1 MRVFTS
7 TFCATLIM
15 TGTSF
20 AFDADRPKATASSSV
35 VGYGV
40 LEAGAGINNREQEIN
55 GQNFDQIEFFNML
68 VRYGLTDT
76 VEVRLGW
83 DGYISRESSGS
94 STDKGVG
101 DATLGAKIFVHQ
113 ETRSFGEASIIAQV
127 NLPFG
132 DDEFTSDEF
141 DPSLLL
147 AASHTLKNKFSLAYN
162 IGVGLETV
170 LDSAGEEETES
181 SALYSL
187 ALEHDCAAA
196 IDAYLEVAGAVGLSA
211 STDPALLATG
221 ASFLLR
227 DNLQADA
234 SIGVGLTDDA
244 EDWFIGVGVSYRR

>member
-7 TFCATLIM
+7 TFCVILIM
-15 TGTSF
+15 AGTSL

-40 LEAGAGINNREQEIN
+40 LEAGAGISYCEKEVN
-55 GQNFDQIEFFNML
+55 GQDFHEFGMFDTL
-68 VRYGLTDT
+68 VRYGLTET

-83 DGYISRESSGS
+83 DGYISRERSGAN
-94 STDKGVG
+94 TDKGVG
-101 DATLGAKIFVHQ
+101 DATLGTKIFVH
-113 ETRSFGEASIIAQV
+113 EESRSFGEASIIAQV
-127 NLPFG
+127 NLPLG

-147 AASHTLKNKFSLAYN
+147 AASHTLQNKFSLAYN
-162 IGVGLETV
+162 IGVGLETA
-170 LDSAGEEETES
+170 LDSDGEEETVS

-187 ALEHDCAAA
+187 AIGHDCTAM

-221 ASFLLR
+221 VSVLLR

-234 SIGVGLTDDA
+234 SLGVGLTDDA
-244 EDWFIGVGVSYRR
+244 KDWFIGVGLSYRR